1 MAAPDPDPFERTGQ
15 TLPVSA
21 DRRTA
26 RRTLGCLFLVIILA
40 LLLWFGITHTGTG
53 KDRDFL
59 GWEPQSGWLAAGL
72 GMIGSALRQT
82 T

>member
-1 MAAPDPDPFERTGQ
+1 MAAPNPDPFERTGQ

-40 LLLWFGITHTGTG
+40 LLLWFGITHTGTE
-53 KDRDFL
+53 KDREFL
-59 GWEPQSGWLAAGL
+59 GWEPQSGWIAPVLVF
-72 GMIGSALRQT
+72 R
-82 T
+82 